1 MYALLLYCIKGN
13 GQQLFGGQ
21 DPSNMFNRIPPFYQC
36 TWLMRV
42 QIHIFNQCKVTY
54 SFCTIAAFINT
65 DDLPASFND
74 LNIRLDRSIVHFAIH
89 LKLDGEIISCSHSLI
104 VFTLEH
110 CANNLAMVKWPLFL
124 PTSMLGQY
132 CNFSISQCGR
142 LCPNS
147 LQGANNINVCLHFF
161 LNIPVCIKNHLSSSH
176 PALYSYTSRNV
187 AHLWRTVIFNDQTWN
202 SNEHSGY
209 QTVLTQA
216 QEEWMKTSQP
226 RFLLSNLACVLAM
239 SIFGNENKT
248 ENSIWLP
255 AGTHPLMWFL

>member
-1 MYALLLYCIKGN
+1 
-13 GQQLFGGQ
+13 
-21 DPSNMFNRIPPFYQC
+21 MFNRIPPFYQC

-54 SFCTIAAFINT
+54 SFCTMAAFINT

-110 CANNLAMVKWPLFL
+110 CANNLATVKWPLFL

-176 PALYSYTSRNV
+176 P
-187 AHLWRTVIFNDQTWN
+187 
-202 SNEHSGY
+202 
-209 QTVLTQA
+209 
-216 QEEWMKTSQP
+216 
-226 RFLLSNLACVLAM
+226 
-239 SIFGNENKT
+239 
-248 ENSIWLP
+248 
-255 AGTHPLMWFL
+255 LMWFL